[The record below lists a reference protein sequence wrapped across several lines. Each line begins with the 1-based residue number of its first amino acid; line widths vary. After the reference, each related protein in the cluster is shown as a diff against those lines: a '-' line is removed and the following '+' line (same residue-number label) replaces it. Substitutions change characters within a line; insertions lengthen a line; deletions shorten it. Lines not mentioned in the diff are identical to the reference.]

1 MPRSSKSSV
10 APLAA
15 SSHHINKYD
24 NRKVAPAPPVLAP
37 QPISVPQPTFGQ
49 IVKEGFGLG
58 AGQAIAH
65 RAVSAILGPT
75 QIAVAPAP
83 ASAPLSETKISQP
96 SCETERHQFESCLKS
111 KSFDNDCDTQLFS
124 LKQCIQLK

>member
-10 APLAA
+10 APLATT
-15 SSHHINKYD
+15 SRHINTYD
-24 NRKVAPAPPVLAP
+24 NKKVAPAPQVQP
-37 QPISVPQPTFGQ
+37 QPISVPQPSFGQ

-75 QIAVAPAP
+75 QISV
-83 ASAPLSETKISQP
+83 ASAPPTETKISQS

-111 KSFDNDCDTQLFS
+111 KSFDSDCDSQMFA